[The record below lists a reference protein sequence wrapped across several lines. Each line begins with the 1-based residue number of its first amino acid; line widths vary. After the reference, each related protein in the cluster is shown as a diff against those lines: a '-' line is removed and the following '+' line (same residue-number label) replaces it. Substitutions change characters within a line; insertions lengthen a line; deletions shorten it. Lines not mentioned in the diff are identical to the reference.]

1 MDIKTKLYIA
11 KIFDNDLVA
20 IHESKVIVNLKKPA
34 YIGMYILSFIKVL
47 MNELQ
52 YHYINNKYSNKS
64 KLLLTD
70 TDSSIYKRRT
80 EECLILIKTP

>member
-1 MDIKTKLYIA
+1 MDIKTKLYVA

-20 IHESKVIVNLKKPA
+20 IHKSKVIVNLNKTA
-34 YIGMYILSFIKVL
+34 YTGMYILAFIKVL

-52 YHYINNKYSNKS
+52 YHYINNKYSNNS

-70 TDSSIYKRRT
+70 TDSLMYKRRT

>member
-1 MDIKTKLYIA
+1 MDIKTKLYVA

-20 IHESKVIVNLKKPA
+20 THKSKVIVNLNKPA
-34 YIGMYILSFIKVL
+34 YIGMYILAFIKVL
-47 MNELQ
+47 MNELH

-70 TDSSIYKRRT
+70 TDSLMYKRRT